1 MLRGGWVLL
10 LASLAIGGAAS
21 EKITDDTY
29 FYGQSPAVYPA
40 PDVKAHG
47 DWRAAIRKAQNLV
60 SQLSLE
66 EKVNLTA
73 GYPTTTGCAGMI
85 VAIERVGFPGL
96 CLQDAGHGVHNTD
109 FVHSWPSNIHIGASW
124 NSDLAYEKALAQ
136 AGEFK
141 RKGVNVMLGPSV
153 GPIGRVVT
161 GGRNWEGY
169 SVDPYLS
176 GVLVRET
183 VIGTQK
189 GGVVATTKHY
199 IANEQETRRG
209 GSNLTVAVSSNID
222 DVTMHELYLWPFQDA
237 LHAGTGSIMCSY
249 QRVNNSYACQNS
261 KALNGLLKAE
271 LGFQGFVMTDWNAQH
286 SGVGSAL
293 AGLDMAMPVPYDF
306 WGPKLLE
313 SVHNGS
319 VPESR
324 VDDMVV
330 RYVTST
336 RSLESEL
343 ELTVWRVLASW
354 FQMGQDSKFPKPGV
368 GLAKNLAL
376 PHEIV
381 EARKTS
387 DRPTLLQSAVEGHV
401 LLKNTRGALPLKR
414 PKVISILGYSAK
426 APDRNMVAADGPS
439 TWGWGFQSGN
449 ASELLEGITVTLQGG
464 VRTLSPAAYNGTI
477 ISGGGSGATSLS
489 TFFSPFDA
497 LMIRADQ
504 DNTQLYWDFHSSD
517 PIVSGISDA
526 CLVFG
531 NAVASEAMDRGGL
544 RDAYTDTLISN
555 VARKC
560 SNTIVI
566 MHNAGPRMVDPWID
580 HPNVTAVVFA
590 HLPGQDTGK
599 ALVSLLYGE
608 VNFSGKL
615 PYTLAKNESD
625 YGALLLPDLPEG
637 DFVDFPQSNFSEGV
651 YIDYRHFDRDDIEPR
666 YEFGFGLSYTTF
678 KYQNLK
684 IRTEQRHHTQYPEG
698 PIVSGGQSDIWDVVA
713 TVTAEVQN
721 TGSITGA
728 EAAQLYVG
736 IPGGPAKQLRGFQKP
751 TIRAGKVERITFKLT
766 RRDLSVWDPVV
777 QKWRL
782 QNGEYNIYVGSS
794 SRKLPLTGGLRIGK

>member
-1 MLRGGWVLL
+1 MLRGSLALL
-10 LASLAIGGAAS
+10 VASLAIGRAAS
-21 EKITDDTY
+21 QKVTDDTT
-29 FYGQSPAVYPA
+29 FYGQSPPVYPA
-40 PDVKAHG
+40 PEVKALGH
-47 DWRAAIRKAQNLV
+47 WRAAIQKAQKLV
-60 SQLSLE
+60 SQLTLG

-73 GYPTTTGCAGMI
+73 GYPSTTGCAGMI
-85 VAIERVGFPGL
+85 AAIERVDFPGL

-124 NSDLAYEKALAQ
+124 NSDLAYKKALAQ
-136 AGEFK
+136 GGEFR

-153 GPIGRVVT
+153 GPLGRVVT

-176 GVLVRET
+176 GILVKET
-183 VIGTQK
+183 VLGTQK
-189 GGVVATTKHY
+189 AGVVATTKHY
-199 IANEQETRRG
+199 IANEQESYRG
-209 GSNLTVAVSSNID
+209 GSNFTAAVSSNID

-237 LHAGTGSIMCSY
+237 LLAGTGSIMCSY
-249 QRVNNSYACQNS
+249 QRINNSYGCQNS
-261 KALNGLLKAE
+261 KTLNGILKTE
-271 LGFQGFVMTDWNAQH
+271 LGFQGFVVTDWNAQH

-306 WGPKLLE
+306 WGPSLVE

-330 RYVTST
+330 RI
-336 RSLESEL
+336 
-343 ELTVWRVLASW
+343 LASW
-354 FQMGQDSKFPKPGV
+354 FQLGQGSTIPEPGF
-368 GLAKNLAL
+368 GLAKNLGL
-376 PHEIV
+376 PHAIV
-381 EARKTS
+381 EGRKTL
-387 DRPTLLQSAVEGHV
+387 DRPILLQSAVEGHV
-401 LLKNTRGALPLKR
+401 LLKNTQGVLPLKK
-414 PKVISILGYSAK
+414 PKLLSILGYSAK

-439 TWGWGFQSGN
+439 AWAWGFQSGN
-449 ASELLEGITVTLQGG
+449 SSELVEGILSAGEGRAHTLP
-464 VRTLSPAAYNGTI
+464 TTAYNGTI
-477 ISGGGSGATSLS
+477 VHGGGSGATSLS
-489 TFFSPFDA
+489 TFLSPFDA
-497 LMIRADQ
+497 LMVQADE

-517 PIVSGISDA
+517 PIVSGVSDA

-531 NAVASEAMDRGGL
+531 NAAASEAMDRRAL
-544 RDAYTDTLISN
+544 RDDYTDALISN

-566 MHNAGPRMVDPWID
+566 LHNAGPRMVDPWID

-599 ALVSLLYGE
+599 ALVSLLYGQ

-625 YGALLLPDLPEG
+625 YGDLLLPDLPHG
-637 DFVDFPQSNFSEGV
+637 DFVDFPQSYFSEGV
-651 YIDYRHFDRDDIEPR
+651 YIDYRHFDRDGIQPR

-678 KYQNLK
+678 QYQKLK
-684 IRTEQRHHTQYPEG
+684 IRAEQRRPKQYPEG
-698 PIVSGGQSDIWDVVA
+698 PIVSGGQSDLWDVVA
-713 TVTAEVQN
+713 TVAAEIKN
-721 TGSITGA
+721 TGSLTGA

-736 IPGGPAKQLRGFQKP
+736 IPGGPVKQLRGFQKP
-751 TIRAGKVERITFKLT
+751 TIRAGKVEKVTFRLT

-777 QKWRL
+777 QTWRL
-782 QNGEYNIYVGSS
+782 QNGEYKIYVGSS
-794 SRKLPLTGGLRIGK
+794 SRKLPLTGDLKIGK

>member
-1 MLRGGWVLL
+1 MLHRGWALL
-10 LASLAIGGAAS
+10 AASLAFGGVAS
-21 EKITDDTY
+21 EKITDDTH
-29 FYGQSPAVYPA
+29 FYGQSPPVYPA
-40 PDVKAHG
+40 PDAKPHG
-47 DWRAAIRKAQNLV
+47 DWRAAIQKAQKLV

-73 GYPTTTGCAGMI
+73 GYPSTTGCAGMI
-85 VAIERVGFPGL
+85 AAIERVHFPGL

-124 NSDLAYEKALAQ
+124 NSVLARQKSLAQ

-141 RKGVNVMLGPSV
+141 RKGVNIMLGPSV
-153 GPIGRVVT
+153 GPLGRVVT

-176 GVLVRET
+176 GVLVKET
-183 VIGTQK
+183 VLGTQE

-199 IANEQETRRG
+199 IANEQEARRG
-209 GSNLTVAVSSNID
+209 GSNKTVAVSSNID

-249 QRVNNSYACQNS
+249 QRINNSYGCQNS
-261 KALNGLLKAE
+261 KALNGILKTE
-271 LGFQGFVMTDWNAQH
+271 LGFQGFVVTDWNAQH
-286 SGVGSAL
+286 SGVASAL

-306 WGPKLLE
+306 WGPHLLE
-313 SVHNGS
+313 SVRNSS

-330 RYVTST
+330 RILS
-336 RSLESEL
+336 
-343 ELTVWRVLASW
+343 SW
-354 FQMGQDSKFPKPGV
+354 YHMGQDSRFPEPGF

-376 PHEIV
+376 PHPIV
-381 EARKTS
+381 EARKPS
-387 DRPTLLQSAVEGHV
+387 DKPILRQSAIEGHV
-401 LLKNTRGALPLKR
+401 LVKNTKGALPLKK
-414 PKVISILGYSAK
+414 PKLLSILGYSAK
-426 APDRNMVAADGPS
+426 APDRNMGILL
-439 TWGWGFQSGN
+439 
-449 ASELLEGITVTLQGG
+449 SENGV
-464 VRTLSPAAYNGTI
+464 VRTLSPTGYNGTLVH
-477 ISGGGSGATSLS
+477 GGGSGATSLS
-489 TFFSPFDA
+489 TFLSPFDA
-497 LMIRADQ
+497 LMVRADKE
-504 DNTQLYWDFHSSD
+504 DTQLYWDFSTSD
-517 PIVSGISDA
+517 PIVSGVSDA

-531 NAVASEAMDRGGL
+531 NAQASEAMDRRNL
-544 RDAYTDTLISN
+544 RDDYTDTLILN

-566 MHNAGPRMVDPWID
+566 LHNAGPRIVDPWID

-637 DFVDFPQSNFSEGV
+637 DFVDFPQSDFSEGV
-651 YIDYRHFDRDDIEPR
+651 YIDYRHFDRDGIEPR

-678 KYQNLK
+678 QYQNLK
-684 IRTEQRHHTQYPEG
+684 IRTKQRHPKQYPEA
-698 PIVSGGQSDIWDVVA
+698 PIVSGGASDIWDVVA
-713 TVTAEVQN
+713 TVTAEVKN
-721 TGSITGA
+721 TGSVTGA

-736 IPGGPAKQLRGFQKP
+736 IPGGPVKQLRGFQKP
-751 TIRAGKVERITFKLT
+751 TIRAGKIEKVTFKLT

-782 QNGEYNIYVGSS
+782 QNGEYKIYVGSS
-794 SRKLPLTGGLRIGK
+794 SRKLPLTGDLKIGR